1 MSDMIDPKHLKGPKS
16 KEVMRSYYAPKYVHD
31 FLSKFRTK
39 DGKSLNLTSVCISAL
54 QRAIEV
60 ARQSGKKE
68 SKDLGQ
74 YSFKVDETL
83 AQDFKDT
90 GESISEVCSKA
101 LLDLYAELKA
111 DQKKK

>member
-1 MSDMIDPKHLKGPKS
+1 MIDPKHLKGPKA
-16 KEVMRSYYAPKYVHD
+16 KEVMRSYYAPKHIHE
-31 FLSKFRTK
+31 FLANYRTK

-54 QRAIEV
+54 QKAIEV
-60 ARQSGKKE
+60 AKQSGKRE

-83 AQDFKDT
+83 AQDFKDA

-111 DQKKK
+111 KKKR